1 MHILHETIGVPRL
14 MIDSSKKNVVKLT
27 VGPLPSGYG
36 MTIGNALR
44 RVLLSSLPGAA
55 VVGVKIEG
63 GVTHE
68 YSTVPGVKESVL
80 DIILN
85 LRKLKLKK
93 HSKGVEEVKVAFVKK
108 GEITAKDLNVSS
120 DVEILDP
127 SQIIAT
133 CDKAD
138 PKKKMYLRIEKSIG
152 FRIISNEDQV
162 KEEDSEYILVDANF
176 SPVVRVRYEVVP
188 ARVGEQID
196 LDQLEMELE
205 TNGSIDPEKAIKLA
219 ADVLESYFALFNKD
233 DAYTDED
240 FTTDFALM
248 KKKEEEDQLAAVAAI
263 DEPFTPID
271 ILGLSQRTLN
281 ALVNGKITSVE
292 GLLAMSM
299 SQLTQ
304 LRGFGQKA
312 KTELDQVL
320 EERGYVLPSHPQNNV

>member
-14 MIDSSKKNVVKLT
+14 IIESQKKNSVKLI
-27 VGPLPSGYG
+27 VNPLPSGYG
-36 MTIGNALR
+36 TTLGNALR

-63 GVTHE
+63 VSHE
-68 YSTVPGVKESVL
+68 YTTVPGVKESVL
-80 DIILN
+80 DMTLN

-93 HSKGVEEVKVAFVKK
+93 HSKGVEEVQINFIKK
-108 GEITAKDLNVSS
+108 GVITAKDLNVSS

-127 SQIIAT
+127 SQVIAT
-133 CDKAD
+133 CDKGD
-138 PKKKMYLRIEKSIG
+138 PKKKMYLRIEKNIG
-152 FRIISNEDQV
+152 FRIVSNQDQIKED
-162 KEEDSEYILVDANF
+162 DPEYILIDSNF
-176 SPVVRVRYEVVP
+176 SPIVRVRYEVVP

-196 LDQLEMELE
+196 LDQLEMEVE

-219 ADVLESYFALFNKD
+219 ANVLESYFTLFNKE

-240 FTTDFALM
+240 FTTDFGLM
-248 KKKEEEDQLAAVAAI
+248 KKKEEEEQLAAVAAV

-292 GLLAMSM
+292 QLMSTSM

-320 EERGYVLPSHPQNNV
+320 VERGYILPNHPQ